1 MSAKENDMNARLGF
15 LRDFAI
21 GALLIGGAIFILAL
35 SSVQNFLAAASAAGD
50 GALATAG
57 AIGLTTPA
65 VAAALYGLRKRRFG
79 FAAGLLVVPLALALY
94 AKAALAE
101 HAGDYAALE
110 SGPLLKPAADQK
122 NIVFDDPYW
131 MNFWLK
137 PILSSGKYAV
147 FHAVRQSARSPAEWR
162 EARLTSGEACREA
175 NNLLS
180 TVEFT
185 ANGFK
190 DACIAMLPAREPAR
204 ALTIKIG
211 VSEIVRGFEGLWIE
225 ILERADGA
233 ERLLARRAKGLVP
246 SPVAVLGIFGVR
258 PLEINGYE
266 AIGDVIGE
274 VLSVSIPRDFAPPR
288 GDVTDE
294 HEISAA
300 LEQFFA
306 DPNPA
311 VRKTAE
317 IEYGKLSINHCPA
330 PESAELTERAARLFL
345 SPHLDVRALAY
356 FCVQDLPP
364 AAREPFERRICQMI
378 SDARRTKEY
387 LWLVD
392 RETKRKAPCP
402 AE

>member
-1 MSAKENDMNARLGF
+1 MSAKVNDMSARFGF

-35 SSVQNFLAAASAAGD
+35 PSVQNFLAAASAAGD
-50 GALATAG
+50 DALATAG

-94 AKAALAE
+94 AKATRLE

-147 FHAVRQSARSPAEWR
+147 FHAVHQSAQSPAEWR
-162 EARLTSGEACREA
+162 EARLISGEACREA
-175 NNLLS
+175 NNLPS

-190 DACIAMLPAREPAR
+190 DTCIAVFPAREPSR
-204 ALTIKIG
+204 ALIIKIG
-211 VSEIVRGFEGLWIE
+211 VSEIVQGFQGLWIE

-233 ERLLARRAKGLVP
+233 ERLLAHRAKGLVP
-246 SPVAVLGIFGVR
+246 SPVAFLAIFGVR
-258 PLEINGYE
+258 PLEINGFD

-274 VLSVSIPRDFAPPR
+274 VLSVSIPRDYAPPR

-306 DPNPA
+306 APNPA
-311 VRKTAE
+311 VRKAAE

-330 PESAELTERAARLFL
+330 PESAELSERAARLFL
-345 SPHLDVRALAY
+345 SPYLDVRALAY
-356 FCVQDLPP
+356 FCVCDLPP
-364 AAREPFERRICQMI
+364 AAREPFQPQICQMI

-387 LWLVD
+387 PWLVD
-392 RETKRKAPCP
+392 RETKRKGACP

>member
-21 GALLIGGAIFILAL
+21 GALLIGGAILILAL
-35 SSVQNFLAAASAAGD
+35 PSVQNFLAAASAAGD

-94 AKAALAE
+94 AKAAQAE

-110 SGPLLKPAADQK
+110 SGPLLKPATDQK

-131 MNFWLK
+131 TNFWLK

-147 FHAVRQSARSPAEWR
+147 FHAVRQTAHSPAEWR
-162 EARLTSGEACREA
+162 EARLISGEACREA

-190 DACIAMLPAREPAR
+190 DTCIAMLPAREPAR
-204 ALTIKIG
+204 ALIIKIG
-211 VSEIVRGFEGLWIE
+211 VSEIVKGFQGLWIE
-225 ILERADGA
+225 IIQRADGA

-246 SPVAVLGIFGVR
+246 SPVAFLGIFGVR
-258 PLEINGYE
+258 PLEIDGFD

-274 VLSVSIPRDFAPPR
+274 VLSVSIPRDYAPPR

-330 PESAELTERAARLFL
+330 PESAELRVLL
-345 SPHLDVRALAY
+345 
-356 FCVQDLPP
+356 
-364 AAREPFERRICQMI
+364 
-378 SDARRTKEY
+378 
-387 LWLVD
+387 
-392 RETKRKAPCP
+392 RKGT
-402 AE
+402 

>member
-1 MSAKENDMNARLGF
+1 MSAKENDMSARLGF

-35 SSVQNFLAAASAAGD
+35 PSVQNFLAAASAAGD

-94 AKAALAE
+94 AAQAE
-101 HAGDYAALE
+101 HTGDYAALE
-110 SGPLLKPAADQK
+110 SGRLLKPAADQK

-147 FHAVRQSARSPAEWR
+147 FNAVRQTAHSPAEWR
-162 EARLTSGEACREA
+162 EARLISGEACREA

-190 DACIAMLPAREPAR
+190 DTCIAMSPAREPAR
-204 ALTIKIG
+204 ALIIKIG
-211 VSEIVRGFEGLWIE
+211 VSEIVKGFQGLWIE
-225 ILERADGA
+225 IIQRADGA

-246 SPVAVLGIFGVR
+246 SPVPFLGIFGVR
-258 PLEINGYE
+258 PLEINGFD

-274 VLSVSIPRDFAPPR
+274 VLSVSIPRDYAPPR

-294 HEISAA
+294 HEISTA

-330 PESAELTERAARLFL
+330 PESAELGDRAARLFL
-345 SPHLDVRALAY
+345 SPYLDVRALAY
-356 FCVQDLPP
+356 FCVCDLPP
-364 AAREPFERRICQMI
+364 AAREPFEGRICQMI

-392 RETKRKAPCP
+392 RETKRKATCP

>member
-1 MSAKENDMNARLGF
+1 MNMHARLGF

-21 GALLIGGAIFILAL
+21 GALLIGGAILILAL
-35 SSVQNFLAAASAAGD
+35 PSVQNFLAAASSARD
-50 GALATAG
+50 GALATG
-57 AIGLTTPA
+57 GVIGLTTPA
-65 VAAALYGLRKRRFG
+65 VAAAIYGLRKRRFG

-94 AKAALAE
+94 AKAVQVE
-101 HAGDYAALE
+101 HARDYATLE

-147 FHAVRQSARSPAEWR
+147 FHAVRQTAQSPAEWR
-162 EARLTSGEACREA
+162 EARLISGDACREA
-175 NNLLS
+175 NNLAS

-185 ANGFK
+185 AYGFK
-190 DACIAMLPAREPAR
+190 DTCIAKLPAREPAR
-204 ALTIKIG
+204 ALIIKIG
-211 VSEIVRGFEGLWIE
+211 VSEIVKRFQGLWIE
-225 ILERADGA
+225 IIERADGA

-246 SPVAVLGIFGVR
+246 SPAPFLGIFRVG
-258 PLEINGYE
+258 PIEINGFE
-266 AIGDVIGE
+266 AIGEVIGE
-274 VLSVSIPRDFAPPR
+274 VLSVAIPRDYAPPR

-294 HEISAA
+294 HEISVA

-317 IEYGKLSINHCPA
+317 IGYGKLSINHCPA

-345 SPHLDVRALAY
+345 SPYLDVRALAY
-356 FCVQDLPP
+356 FCVCDLPP
-364 AAREPFERRICQMI
+364 AAREPFEPRICQMI
-378 SDARRTKEY
+378 SDARQTKEY

-392 RETKRKAPCP
+392 RETKRNALCP

>member
-1 MSAKENDMNARLGF
+1 MNARLGF

-35 SSVQNFLAAASAAGD
+35 PSVQDFLAAAASAGD
-50 GALATAG
+50 RALTTAG

-94 AKAALAE
+94 AKAMWLE
-101 HAGDYAALE
+101 HAADYAALE

-122 NIVFDDPYW
+122 DIVFDDPYW

-147 FHAVRQSARSPAEWR
+147 FHANRQTAQSPAEWR
-162 EARLTSGEACREA
+162 EARLISGEACREA
-175 NNLLS
+175 NNLPS

-190 DACIAMLPAREPAR
+190 DTCIATLPAREPGR
-204 ALTIKIG
+204 ALNIKIG
-211 VSEIVRGFEGLWIE
+211 VSEIVKGFQGLWIE
-225 ILERADGA
+225 VLERADGT

-246 SPVAVLGIFGVR
+246 SPVAFLGIFGVR
-258 PLEINGYE
+258 PLEINGFE

-274 VLSVSIPRDFAPPR
+274 VLSVSIPRDYAPPR

-311 VRKTAE
+311 VRKAAE

-345 SPHLDVRALAY
+345 SPHLDVRVLAY

-378 SDARRTKEY
+378 SDARRTTEY

>member
-1 MSAKENDMNARLGF
+1 
-15 LRDFAI
+15 
-21 GALLIGGAIFILAL
+21 
-35 SSVQNFLAAASAAGD
+35 
-50 GALATAG
+50 
-57 AIGLTTPA
+57 
-65 VAAALYGLRKRRFG
+65 
-79 FAAGLLVVPLALALY
+79 LALALY
-94 AKAALAE
+94 AKALQLE

-147 FHAVRQSARSPAEWR
+147 FHAVRQTAQSPAEWR
-162 EARLTSGEACREA
+162 EARLISGEACREA
-175 NNLLS
+175 SNLQS

-185 ANGFK
+185 AYGFK
-190 DACIAMLPAREPAR
+190 DTCIATLPAREPAR
-204 ALTIKIG
+204 ALIIKIG
-211 VSEIVRGFEGLWIE
+211 VSEIVKGFQGLWIE
-225 ILERADGA
+225 ILERAGGT
-233 ERLLARRAKGLVP
+233 ERLLARRAKGLLP
-246 SPVAVLGIFGVR
+246 SPAPSFLRIFGVR
-258 PLEINGYE
+258 PLEVNGFE

-274 VLSVSIPRDFAPPR
+274 VLSVSIPRDYAPPR
-288 GDVTDE
+288 GEVTDE
-294 HEISAA
+294 HQISAA
-300 LEQFFA
+300 LEQFFT

-330 PESAELTERAARLFL
+330 PESAELAERAARLFL
-345 SPHLDVRALAY
+345 SPYLDVRALAY
-356 FCVQDLPP
+356 FCVCDLPP
-364 AAREPFERRICQMI
+364 AAREPFEGRICQMI

-392 RETKRKAPCP
+392 RETKRKAVCP

>member
-1 MSAKENDMNARLGF
+1 MVCASVGSVSPP
-15 LRDFAI
+15 
-21 GALLIGGAIFILAL
+21 GC
-35 SSVQNFLAAASAAGD
+35 SSFHWRWPY
-50 GALATAG
+50 
-57 AIGLTTPA
+57 TPGPRGRNTRA
-65 VAAALYGLRKRRFG
+65 N
-79 FAAGLLVVPLALALY
+79 
-94 AKAALAE
+94 
-101 HAGDYAALE
+101 YAALE

-147 FHAVRQSARSPAEWR
+147 FHAVRQTARSPAEWR
-162 EARLTSGEACREA
+162 EARLISGEACREA

-190 DACIAMLPAREPAR
+190 DTCIAMLPAREPAR
-204 ALTIKIG
+204 ALIIKIG
-211 VSEIVRGFEGLWIE
+211 VSEIVKGFEGLWIE

-246 SPVAVLGIFGVR
+246 SPVAFLGIFGVR
-258 PLEINGYE
+258 PLEINGFE

-274 VLSVSIPRDFAPPR
+274 VLSVSIPRDYAPPR

-311 VRKTAE
+311 VRKAAE

-330 PESAELTERAARLFL
+330 PESAELSRARRAAVSQPPSRREGARLFL
-345 SPHLDVRALAY
+345 RARSSARRARAVRAA
-356 FCVQDLPP
+356 DLPDDFR
-364 AAREPFERRICQMI
+364 RETNEGI
-378 SDARRTKEY
+378 SLARRSGNQAQGA
-387 LWLVD
+387 LP
-392 RETKRKAPCP
+392 R
-402 AE
+402 

>member
-1 MSAKENDMNARLGF
+1 MNARLGF

-35 SSVQNFLAAASAAGD
+35 PSAQNFLAAASSAGD

-57 AIGLTTPA
+57 AIGLTPPA

-79 FAAGLLVVPLALALY
+79 FAAGLLVVPLTLALY
-94 AKAALAE
+94 AKAARAE
-101 HAGDYAALE
+101 HARDYAALE

-147 FHAVRQSARSPAEWR
+147 FHAVRQTAQSPAEWR
-162 EARLTSGEACREA
+162 EARLISGEACREA

-190 DACIAMLPAREPAR
+190 DTCIATLAAREPAPT
-204 ALTIKIG
+204 LIIKIG
-211 VSEIVRGFEGLWIE
+211 VSEIVKGFQGLWIE

-246 SPVAVLGIFGVR
+246 SPVAFLGIFGVR
-258 PLEINGYE
+258 PLEINGFD

-274 VLSVSIPRDFAPPR
+274 VLSVSIPRDYAPPR

-294 HEISAA
+294 REISAA
-300 LEQFFA
+300 LERFFA
-306 DPNPA
+306 DPTPA

-345 SPHLDVRALAY
+345 SPYLDVRALAY
-356 FCVQDLPP
+356 FCVCDLPP
-364 AAREPFERRICQMI
+364 AAREPFEPRICQMI

-387 LWLVD
+387 LWLID
-392 RETKRKAPCP
+392 RETKRKALCP

>member
-1 MSAKENDMNARLGF
+1 MSAKENDMSARLGF

-35 SSVQNFLAAASAAGD
+35 PSVQNFLAAASAAGD

-57 AIGLTTPA
+57 AIGLTTPS

-94 AKAALAE
+94 AAQAE
-101 HAGDYAALE
+101 HAGDHAALE
-110 SGPLLKPAADQK
+110 SGPLLKPGADQK

-147 FHAVRQSARSPAEWR
+147 FNAVRQTAHSPAEWR
-162 EARLTSGEACREA
+162 EARLISGEACREA

-190 DACIAMLPAREPAR
+190 DTCIAMSPAREPAR
-204 ALTIKIG
+204 ALIIKIG
-211 VSEIVRGFEGLWIE
+211 VSEIVKGFQGLWIE
-225 ILERADGA
+225 IIQRADGA

-246 SPVAVLGIFGVR
+246 SPVAFLGIFGVR
-258 PLEINGYE
+258 PLEINGFD

-274 VLSVSIPRDFAPPR
+274 VLSVSIPRDYAPPR

-294 HEISAA
+294 HEISTA

-330 PESAELTERAARLFL
+330 PESAELGDRAARLFL
-345 SPHLDVRALAY
+345 SPYLDVRALAY
-356 FCVQDLPP
+356 FCVCDLPP
-364 AAREPFERRICQMI
+364 AAREPFEGRICQMI
-378 SDARRTKEY
+378 SDARRTKQY

-392 RETKRKAPCP
+392 RETKRKATCP

>member
-1 MSAKENDMNARLGF
+1 MNARLGF

-35 SSVQNFLAAASAAGD
+35 PSVQNFLAAAASAGD
-50 GALATAG
+50 GALTTAG

-94 AKAALAE
+94 AKAMWLE
-101 HAGDYAALE
+101 HAADYAALE

-122 NIVFDDPYW
+122 DIVFDDPYW

-147 FHAVRQSARSPAEWR
+147 FHANRQTAQSPAEWR
-162 EARLTSGEACREA
+162 EARLISGEACREA
-175 NNLLS
+175 NNLPS

-190 DACIAMLPAREPAR
+190 DTCIAMLPAREPAR
-204 ALTIKIG
+204 ALNIKIG
-211 VSEIVRGFEGLWIE
+211 VSEIVKGFQGLWIE
-225 ILERADGA
+225 VLERADGT

-246 SPVAVLGIFGVR
+246 SPVAFLGIFGVR
-258 PLEINGYE
+258 PLEINGFE

-274 VLSVSIPRDFAPPR
+274 VLSVSIPRDYAPPR

-311 VRKTAE
+311 VRKAAE
-317 IEYGKLSINHCPA
+317 IEYGKLGINHCPA

-345 SPHLDVRALAY
+345 SPYLDVRALAY
-356 FCVQDLPP
+356 FCVRDLPP
-364 AAREPFERRICQMI
+364 AAREPFEPRICQMI

-392 RETKRKAPCP
+392 RETKRKAVCP

>member
-1 MSAKENDMNARLGF
+1 MSAKENDMNSRLGF
-15 LRDFAI
+15 SRDFAI
-21 GALLIGGAIFILAL
+21 GALLIGGAIFSLAL
-35 SSVQNFLAAASAAGD
+35 PSVQNFLAAASAAGD

-57 AIGLTTPA
+57 AIGGATPA

-94 AKAALAE
+94 AKAERAE
-101 HAGDYAALE
+101 HASDYAALE
-110 SGPLLKPAADQK
+110 SGPLLKPADQK

-147 FHAVRQSARSPAEWR
+147 FHAISQSAQSPAEWR
-162 EARLTSGEACREA
+162 EARLVSGEACREA

-190 DACIAMLPAREPAR
+190 DTCIAMLPAREPPR
-204 ALTIKIG
+204 ALIVKIG
-211 VSEIVRGFEGLWIE
+211 VSEIVQGFQGLWIE
-225 ILERADGA
+225 MLERADDA
-233 ERLLARRAKGLVP
+233 ERVLARRAKGLVP
-246 SPVAVLGIFGVR
+246 SPVAFLGIIGER
-258 PLEINGYE
+258 PIEINGFD

-274 VLSVSIPRDFAPPR
+274 VLSVSIPRDYAPPR

-300 LEQFFA
+300 LEQFFS

-311 VRKTAE
+311 VRKAAE
-317 IEYGKLSINHCPA
+317 LEYGKLSIDRCPA
-330 PESAELTERAARLFL
+330 PESAELSERAARLFL
-345 SPHLDVRALAY
+345 SPYLDVKALGY
-356 FCVQDLPP
+356 FCVRDLPP
-364 AAREPFERRICQMI
+364 AAREPFQPQICQMI
-378 SDARRTKEY
+378 SEARRTKEY
-387 LWLVD
+387 SWLVD
-392 RETKRKAPCP
+392 RETKRKSACP